1 VIVVEYKQL
10 TEGIPIF
17 NRVFSGDGA
26 EEQFDSLF
34 ERAKDG
40 LY

>member
-1 VIVVEYKQL
+1 VIIIQDEQL

-17 NRVFSGDGA
+17 NWVFSGDRA
-26 EEQFDSLF
+26 EEQFNSLF